1 MARGF
6 VTKPLE
12 VRYNSCMK
20 TFLVLILLVVA
31 LGAGYYIGKNGAV
44 PPDDGGA
51 VLPPLPPSSRSSG
64 TAEDTAPPDK
74 SNLIRVTKP
83 ALNAIVKS
91 PLQIEGEARGVWYF
105 EASFPVSLYDANG
118 KLLAR
123 GPAQAE
129 SEWMT
134 QNFVQFALGL
144 KFDPPT
150 TATGTLVFEKDNPSG
165 LPEHADE
172 YRMPVRFR

>member
-1 MARGF
+1 
-6 VTKPLE
+6 
-12 VRYNSCMK
+12 MK
-20 TFLVLILLVVA
+20 TFIVLILIVLA
-31 LGAGYYIGKNGAV
+31 LGAGYYIGKSGAEV
-44 PPDDGGA
+44 PDGDGGIT
-51 VLPPLPPSSRSSG
+51 PPPPPSPEASEG
-64 TAEDTAPPDK
+64 TAPPPDK
-74 SNLIRVTKP
+74 SNLIRVTIP
-83 ALNAIVKS
+83 APNALVKS
-91 PLQIEGEARGVWYF
+91 PLQIQGEARGVWYF

-129 SEWMT
+129 GEWMT
-134 QNFVQFALGL
+134 QNFVPFALGL
-144 KFDPPT
+144 KFDPPI

>member
-1 MARGF
+1 
-6 VTKPLE
+6 
-12 VRYNSCMK
+12 MK
-20 TFLVLILLVVA
+20 TFLIAILLVLA
-31 LGAGYYIGKNGAV
+31 LGAGYYIGKSGTVA
-44 PPDDGGA
+44 PDDGGA
-51 VLPPLPPSSRSSG
+51 VLPPPPPSSRSSE
-64 TAEDTAPPDK
+64 TTQDTAPSDK

-83 ALNAIVKS
+83 ARNAVAKS

-123 GPAQAE
+123 GPAMTAE
-129 SEWMT
+129 EWMT
-134 QNFVQFALGL
+134 QNFVPFALGL